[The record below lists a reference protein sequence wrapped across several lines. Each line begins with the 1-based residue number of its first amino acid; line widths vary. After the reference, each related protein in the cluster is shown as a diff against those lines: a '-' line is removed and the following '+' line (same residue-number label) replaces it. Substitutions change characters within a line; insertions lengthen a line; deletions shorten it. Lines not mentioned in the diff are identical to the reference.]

1 MCYVNAKR
9 HSYKGTE
16 KPCCSLS
23 VSAER
28 SEPRWR
34 SGARRRP
41 SAAQGGGGDHAAAA
55 AAVLWEPL
63 SGGVAA
69 VTTQRVSVRCH
80 RRPGGNRMKEA
91 LPPGSSPRGSRRR
104 DVLLKRPTA
113 QREVL
118 RSPVYIS

>member
-1 MCYVNAKR
+1 MQSAILI
-9 HSYKGTE
+9 KGRE
-16 KPCCSLS
+16 SPAVPFLCLPNGQSHDGVL
-23 VSAER
+23 ER
-28 SEPRWR
+28 
-34 SGARRRP
+34 GDARAQRRE
-41 SAAQGGGGDHAAAA
+41 GGGDHAAAAA

-91 LPPGSSPRGSRRR
+91 LPPGSSPRASRRH
-104 DVLLKRPTA
+104 DVRLKRPTA